1 MPTINITF
9 IRVTVGII
17 VLLLSACANEP
28 IKVDASRPVSKAVA
42 KGAQIYGSNDYTPW
56 AFGVCYGNRVNTPTQ
71 ILAFARETCG
81 DGRIELRDEDLIW
94 NDCPVIQATRASFVC
109 YPKGPRAPAS
119 GG

>member
-1 MPTINITF
+1 MPTMKTLILRF
-9 IRVTVGII
+9 TVGTFVI
-17 VLLLSACANEP
+17 LLSACANEP
-28 IKVDASRPVSKAVA
+28 IKIDASRPVIKAVA

-81 DGRIELRDEDLIW
+81 NGRIELRDEDIIW
-94 NDCPVIQATRASFVC
+94 NGCPVIQATRASFVC
-109 YPKGPRAPAS
+109 YPKGPKTSAS